1 MKALED
7 LKELLVD
14 QIKRVTK
21 KGDIT
26 PNELD
31 SMYKS
36 VDIIKDISTIEAMEK
51 AEKEEE
57 EYAKDRYSRGRYSR
71 EGSYDGNSMRGSY
84 NGNSMRGGSY
94 EGNMMSNDMGNSQRY
109 LPPYPMYS
117 YAPVWN
123 TPQQQPNNNQNQNN
137 EMNGNSNTNN
147 GMSTDG
153 RRGRD
158 ADSDGRYS
166 EDSSYRRGRDAMGR
180 FTSRDGSYENS
191 NRYYSR
197 QHSTKEKMLAKL
209 EDMVDDAKT
218 SRERETIMKVMDKL
232 EE

>member
-26 PNELD
+26 PNELE

-57 EYAKDRYSRGRYSR
+57 KNAKDGYSRGRYSR
-71 EGSYDGNSMRGSY
+71 DGDMI
-84 NGNSMRGGSY
+84 
-94 EGNMMSNDMGNSQRY
+94 SNDMGNSQRY
-109 LPPYPMYS
+109 LPYPMYS

-123 TPQQQPNNNQNQNN
+123 NNPQQPNNNQNG
-137 EMNGNSNTNN
+137 EMNGNSQGYNAGNSN
-147 GMSTDG
+147 DG

-158 ADSDGRYS
+158 ADNDGRYS
-166 EDSSYRRGRDAMGR
+166 EDGSSYRRGRDAMGR

-191 NRYYSR
+191 NRYR
-197 QHSTKEKMLAKL
+197 HSVKDRMIAKL
-209 EDMVDDAKT
+209 EDMADDAT
-218 SRERETIMKVMDKL
+218 TNRERNTIMQCIDKL
-232 EE
+232 DN

>member
-26 PNELD
+26 PNELE
-31 SMYKS
+31 SMYKA

-57 EYAKDRYSRGRYSR
+57 EYAKDGYSRGRYSR
-71 EGSYDGNSMRGSY
+71 E
-84 NGNSMRGGSY
+84 GSY

-123 TPQQQPNNNQNQNN
+123 NNPQQPNNNQNG
-137 EMNGNSNTNN
+137 EMNGNSQGYNAGNSN
-147 GMSTDG
+147 DG

-158 ADSDGRYS
+158 ADNDGRYS
-166 EDSSYRRGRDAMGR
+166 EESSYRRGRDTMGR
-180 FTSRDGSYENS
+180 FTSRDSNSYENS
-191 NRYYSR
+191 SRYSR
-197 QHSTKEKMLAKL
+197 HSAKDRMMAKL
-209 EDMVDDAKT
+209 EDMADDAKT
-218 SRERETIMKVMDKL
+218 SRERETIMKVIDKL
-232 EE
+232 DE

>member
-1 MKALED
+1 MKALDD
-7 LKELLVD
+7 LKELLED

-21 KGDIT
+21 KGDVT
-26 PNELD
+26 PNELEC
-31 SMYKS
+31 MYKA

-57 EYAKDRYSRGRYSR
+57 KNAKDGYSRGRYSR
-71 EGSYDGNSMRGSY
+71 DGDMI
-84 NGNSMRGGSY
+84 
-94 EGNMMSNDMGNSQRY
+94 SNDMGNSQRY
-109 LPPYPMYS
+109 LPYPMYS

-123 TPQQQPNNNQNQNN
+123 APQQQPNNNQNG
-137 EMNGNSNTNN
+137 EMNGNSQGYNAGNSN
-147 GMSTDG
+147 DG

-158 ADSDGRYS
+158 ADNDGRYS
-166 EDSSYRRGRDAMGR
+166 EESSYRRGRDAMGR
-180 FTSRDGSYENS
+180 FTSRDGGSYENS

-218 SRERETIMKVMDKL
+218 SRERETLMKAIDKL
-232 EE
+232 DE

>member
-14 QIKRVTK
+14 QIKRVIK

-26 PNELD
+26 PNELE

-57 EYAKDRYSRGRYSR
+57 EYEKNRYSRGRYSR
-71 EGSYDGNSMRGSY
+71 DGDMI
-84 NGNSMRGGSY
+84 
-94 EGNMMSNDMGNSQRY
+94 SNDMGNSQRY

-147 GMSTDG
+147 GMSNDG

-191 NRYYSR
+191 NRYSR
-197 QHSTKEKMLAKL
+197 HSVKDRMIAKL
-209 EDMVDDAKT
+209 EDMADDAT
-218 SRERETIMKVMDKL
+218 TNRERNTIMQCIDKL
-232 EE
+232 DN

>member
-26 PNELD
+26 PNELE

-57 EYAKDRYSRGRYSR
+57 EYAKDGYSRGRYSR
-71 EGSYDGNSMRGSY
+71 EGSYDGNSMRG
-84 NGNSMRGGSY
+84 GSY
-94 EGNMMSNDMGNSQRY
+94 GENMMSNDMGNSQRY
-109 LPPYPMYS
+109 LPYPMYS

-123 TPQQQPNNNQNQNN
+123 NNPQQPNNNQNG
-137 EMNGNSNTNN
+137 EMNGNSQGYNAGNSN
-147 GMSTDG
+147 DG

-158 ADSDGRYS
+158 ADNDGRYS
-166 EDSSYRRGRDAMGR
+166 EESSYRRGRDAMGR
-180 FTSRDGSYENS
+180 FTSRDSNSYENS
-191 NRYYSR
+191 SRYSR
-197 QHSTKEKMLAKL
+197 HSVKDRMIAKL
-209 EDMVDDAKT
+209 EDMADDAT
-218 SRERETIMKVMDKL
+218 TNRERNTIMQCIDKL
-232 EE
+232 DN

>member
-57 EYAKDRYSRGRYSR
+57 EYAKDGYSRGRYSR

-147 GMSTDG
+147 GMSNDG

-158 ADSDGRYS
+158 ADNDGRYS
-166 EDSSYRRGRDAMGR
+166 EDGSSYRRGRDAMGR
-180 FTSRDGSYENS
+180 FTSRDSNSYENS
-191 NRYYSR
+191 SRYSR
-197 QHSTKEKMLAKL
+197 HSAKDRMMAKL
-209 EDMVDDAKT
+209 EDMADDAKT

>member
-26 PNELD
+26 PNELE

-123 TPQQQPNNNQNQNN
+123 TPQQQN
-137 EMNGNSNTNN
+137 
-147 GMSTDG
+147 DG

-191 NRYYSR
+191 NRYSR
-197 QHSTKEKMLAKL
+197 HSVVKDRMIAKL
-209 EDMVDDAKT
+209 EDMADDATT
-218 SRERETIMKVMDKL
+218 SRERNTIMQCIDKL
-232 EE
+232 DN

>member
-7 LKELLVD
+7 LRELLID
-14 QIKRVTK
+14 QIKKVSK
-21 KGDIT
+21 KGDIS
-26 PNELD
+26 PNELEC
-31 SMYKS
+31 MYKS

-57 EYAKDRYSRGRYSR
+57 KYAKDGYSRGRYSR
-71 EGSYDGNSMRGSY
+71 DGDMI
-84 NGNSMRGGSY
+84 
-94 EGNMMSNDMGNSQRY
+94 SNDMGNSQRY
-109 LPPYPMYS
+109 LPYPMYS

-123 TPQQQPNNNQNQNN
+123 NNPQQPHNGQNS
-137 EMNGNSNTNN
+137 EMNGNTQNYG
-147 GMSTDG
+147 GMSNDG

-158 ADSDGRYS
+158 ADNDGRYS
-166 EDSSYRRGRDAMGR
+166 EESSYRRGRDAMGR
-180 FTSRDGSYENS
+180 FTSRDGGSYENS

-218 SRERETIMKVMDKL
+218 SRERETLMKAIDKL

>member
-26 PNELD
+26 PNELE

-57 EYAKDRYSRGRYSR
+57 KNAKDGYSRGRFFR
-71 EGSYDGNSMRGSY
+71 DGDMI
-84 NGNSMRGGSY
+84 
-94 EGNMMSNDMGNSQRY
+94 SNDMGNSQRY
-109 LPPYPMYS
+109 LPYPMYS

-123 TPQQQPNNNQNQNN
+123 NNPQQPHNGQNS
-137 EMNGNSNTNN
+137 EMNGNTQNHG
-147 GMSTDG
+147 GMSNDG

-158 ADSDGRYS
+158 ADNDGRYS
-166 EDSSYRRGRDAMGR
+166 EESSYRRGRDAMGR
-180 FTSRDGSYENS
+180 FTSRDGGSYENS

>member
-26 PNELD
+26 PNELEC
-31 SMYKS
+31 MYKA

-57 EYAKDRYSRGRYSR
+57 KYAKDGYSRGRYSR
-71 EGSYDGNSMRGSY
+71 DGDMI
-84 NGNSMRGGSY
+84 
-94 EGNMMSNDMGNSQRY
+94 SNDMGNSQRY

-147 GMSTDG
+147 GMSNDG

-180 FTSRDGSYENS
+180 FTSRDGYDNS
-191 NRYYSR
+191 NRYSR
-197 QHSTKEKMLAKL
+197 HSVKDRMIAKL
-209 EDMVDDAKT
+209 EDMADDAT
-218 SRERETIMKVMDKL
+218 TNRERNTIMQCIDKL
-232 EE
+232 DN